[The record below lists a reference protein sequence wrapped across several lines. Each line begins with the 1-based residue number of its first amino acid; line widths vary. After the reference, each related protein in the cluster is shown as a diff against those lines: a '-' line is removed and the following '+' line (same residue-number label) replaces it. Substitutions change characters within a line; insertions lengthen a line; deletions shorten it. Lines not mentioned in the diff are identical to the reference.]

1 MKQPPAKR
9 NRRPSGE
16 TQMSEFLILPDGRIL
31 AHNLT
36 PLFAGL
42 LAGFNPDC
50 EQITSRVTRHPSPTH
65 ELPN

>member
-42 LAGFNPDC
+42 LAGINPGCD
-50 EQITSRVTRHPSPTH
+50 QIAARVTSQKIHNH
-65 ELPN
+65 ELSN